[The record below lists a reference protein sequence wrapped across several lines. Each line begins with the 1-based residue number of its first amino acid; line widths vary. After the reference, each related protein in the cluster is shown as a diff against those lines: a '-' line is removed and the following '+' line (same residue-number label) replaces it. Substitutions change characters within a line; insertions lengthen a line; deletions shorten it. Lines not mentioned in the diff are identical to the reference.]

1 MKHHTISVPDRTLA
15 RAIQHLAEYDEDLAV
30 RDPLKR
36 SGIAQAMRREIQQV
50 IAELEKLRKPRRRVD
65 AA

>member
-1 MKHHTISVPDRTLA
+1 M
-15 RAIQHLAEYDEDLAV
+15 

-36 SGIAQAMRREIQQV
+36 SGIAQKMRQEIQEV

>member
-1 MKHHTISVPDRTLA
+1 MKHHTISIPDHLLA
-15 RAIQHLAEYDEDLAV
+15 RAIQHLVEYDEDLDV

-36 SGIAQAMRREIQQV
+36 SGIAQKMRQEIQEV